1 MNMLRCSD
9 GYGYSG
15 CAAQWSLRC
24 KVICAYDFTL
34 ISCDSSNTYIAT
46 SHKKS
51 RQNRNHQP
59 IPPFPLTIVQI
70 QINYENTLDGCL
82 VTCIYMKAST
92 T

>member
-1 MNMLRCSD
+1 MAMATVVVRLNGHCGVRSYVHM
-9 GYGYSG
+9 
-15 CAAQWSLRC
+15 
-24 KVICAYDFTL
+24 TL
-34 ISCDSSNTYIAT
+34 HLYRATSSNTYIAT

-82 VTCIYMKAST
+82 VTYIYMKAST